1 MMSLRHRHPGCACG
15 FFLCVMLP
23 VVFGINPIT
32 AGIGL
37 SFGLAL
43 VCLLERNIT
52 LKSLTIY
59 PLLIAVSGILNPL
72 FNHNGKTIL
81 FFLNRNPV
89 TREAVLY
96 GLVMGMLIASAL
108 VWARCFT
115 LVMDTEK
122 LLAVTGR
129 LNPKVSLILSMTL
142 RYIPL
147 FREQAGRVREA
158 QAGLGL
164 IREENGMDRIRG
176 ALRVMDGMV
185 SWGLE
190 NGITTADSMTAR
202 GYGCGRRTGYNA
214 YIWERADTAVTC
226 GSLILLAAVCSA
238 RAAGKIG
245 YIWYPELTV
254 PEAGT
259 WGALAY
265 AAFGLLCGMPVFFE
279 IRDRRKWKK
288 LQSGTERG
296 G

>member
-1 MMSLRHRHPGCACG
+1 MMSLQRRHPGCACV

-32 AGIGL
+32 AVTGL
-37 SFGLAL
+37 CFGMAL
-43 VCLLERNIT
+43 LCLLERNIS
-52 LKSLTIY
+52 LKSLAVY
-59 PLLIAVSGILNPL
+59 PLLSAVSGMINPL

-129 LNPKVSLILSMTL
+129 MNPKVSLILSMTL

-147 FREQAGRVREA
+147 FRNQTGRVREA

-164 IREENGMDRIRG
+164 IREENGLDRIRG
-176 ALRVMDGMV
+176 SLRVLDGMV

-226 GSLILLAAVCSA
+226 GSLLLLAAVCIA

-245 YIWYPELTV
+245 YTWYLELRV
-254 PEAGT
+254 PDTGV
-259 WGALAY
+259 WGVLAY
-265 AAFGLLCGMPVFFE
+265 TAFGLLCGMPVFFE

-288 LQSGTERG
+288 LRSGTECG
-296 G
+296 